1 MTRRSAP
8 HHSRDP
14 LPKSSDWQVKRDGA
28 RRASAI
34 EPTQTRADDRARE
47 IARNSGG
54 GRIRSED
61 SVGGAPGRNC
71 KGTAVPESAFL
82 AEVGTHRPA
91 GTPKAVRHF
100 RDQRA

>member
-8 HHSRDP
+8 TIRVTP

-34 EPTQTRADDRARE
+34 EPTQTKADDRARE

-54 GRIRSED
+54 AEVVTHRPDGRIRSKD
-61 SVGGAPGRNC
+61 SVGGAPDPN
-71 KGTAVPESAFL
+71 P
-82 AEVGTHRPA
+82 
-91 GTPKAVRHF
+91 PKDREH
-100 RDQRA
+100 